1 MGKFEALKKLYE
13 KLAECTD
20 SLKQIKDNK
29 ILSIAI
35 TMDDCLDDVCFY
47 INNNKSDTALKSIA
61 NSLQIDLKG
70 YLANEERRLKNEID
84 KII

>member
-1 MGKFEALKKLYE
+1 MNKFDVLKELYE

-35 TMDDCLDDVCFY
+35 TMDDCLDDIVFE
-47 INNNKSDTALKSIA
+47 INDRSDIEIKSIA
-61 NSLQIDLKG
+61 NSLQIDLKAH
-70 YLANEERRLKNEID
+70 LTKEERRLKNKID

>member
-1 MGKFEALKKLYE
+1 MGKFEVLKELYE

-35 TMDDCLDDVCFY
+35 TVDDCLDDIVFE
-47 INNNKSDTALKSIA
+47 INDRSDEEVKIIGNVLIINLKE
-61 NSLQIDLKG
+61 
-70 YLANEERRLKNEID
+70 YLIKKEQKLKNKID
-84 KII
+84 KLI

>member
-1 MGKFEALKKLYE
+1 MDKFEALKELYE

-20 SLKQIKDNK
+20 ILKQIKDNK

-35 TMDDCLDDVCFY
+35 TMDDCLDDIVFE
-47 INNNKSDTALKSIA
+47 INDRSDIEIKSIA
-61 NSLQIDLKG
+61 NSLQIDLKAH
-70 YLANEERRLKNEID
+70 LTKEERRLKNKID

>member
-1 MGKFEALKKLYE
+1 MGKFEVLKKLYE
-13 KLAECTD
+13 QLAECTD

-47 INNNKSDTALKSIA
+47 INNKSDTALKSIA

-70 YLANEERRLKNEID
+70 YLTDEEQRLKNEID